1 MKDRHL
7 IIREQKNEGY
17 TPTYEFHV
25 SRVARDLYQFD
36 ERIFS
41 SSGNVVFAD
50 FRSARDFANRMNAR
64 KDLVHFPERVVHAGE
79 INALALIDEILHF
92 ILSLYKETVHPA
104 LFPDV
109 LRFLETRYGKKAID
123 ETLVAFVREFPA
135 AQVYKHNI
143 DAESYLL
150 GDTNGVPNREI
161 VLEELLL
168 LWVTN
173 KNPAARPFREL
184 FDDSSLKST
193 TSYKQIIAGLYE
205 YFSTQQGFG
214 PGKEHVIYLLRSPA
228 LASPYSLFGQLEFI
242 QAQWGYLIGKFL
254 HKILMSLDLIK
265 EETAPRFGGPGPA
278 APPVYTG
285 ESEEERYSPDRDWMP
300 RVVMIAK
307 STLVWLSQL
316 SEAYER
322 PIRHLDDIPNEELDL
337 LAARGFNA
345 LWLIGLWQ
353 RSNASKVIKRL
364 CGNPEAEA
372 SAYSVYDYD
381 IAPELGGWQAFSLL
395 KERCSMRG
403 IRLAGDMVPNHTGID
418 AAWVYKHPEWFI
430 QLPYP
435 PFPGYTYTGQ
445 NLSENKDIGIFI
457 EDHYYD
463 RKDAAVTFKRLD
475 YRTGD
480 VRYIYHGNDGT
491 HMPWNDTAQLN
502 YLSAEVREAVIRT
515 IIHVARHFPIIR
527 FDAAMTLAKKHIQ
540 RLWYPEPGTGGDIP
554 SRSEFGMTKAEFDRL
569 LPNEFW
575 REVVDRVSVEAPDT
589 LLLAEAFWFM
599 EGYFVRSLGMHRV
612 YNSAFMNMLKN
623 EENAKYRDTI
633 KNTLAFDPEILKRY
647 VNFMNNPD
655 EETAVEQF
663 GKGDKYFGVCTMMV
677 TMPGLPMFGHG
688 QIEGFTEKYGM
699 EYRCAYKREKP
710 DQGFIEAHER
720 FIFPLLKKRGI
731 FSQVDNFRLYD
742 VVDVEGQTNENVF
755 AFSNWNGKEAFLIVY
770 NNSLSRASGTIRETV
785 PYIVRN
791 NDGSRT
797 LIRSSLSEELHLHN
811 EGNTFTV
818 MRETRSGLTYLRKSS
833 EIVEQG
839 LFLCLEGYQCQI
851 YTDVYEV
858 RDTEEGYYAQLE
870 KVCGGRG
877 IENLNRSLK
886 EISFAPIYTA
896 FEHLADPSILSSF
909 RKAVLAQEFP
919 SMEML
924 ADFESRYEAFLS
936 SFVPFIGSP
945 PVCPPQEIVK
955 ETMNA
960 LNSIVS
966 FMNRHTDQNGG
977 SRNLS
982 YIRNYLVRGLELS
995 QETPIIFYFWLI
1007 LKSTGRLFAEDS
1019 YAERSREILSEF
1031 FLSERMYSAF
1041 TEAEIE
1047 ESRIT
1052 RCSTLIQIL
1061 VEKQNWYADM
1071 KRNKLALAEHMN
1083 ELFSNPD
1090 VIRFLGIHRYEG
1102 VLWFHKESYEDLI
1115 WWLSLVAFVQVLIS
1129 KSPEAEKDFTDIF
1142 DLVVECLSAEDVSS
1156 FKVEKLL
1163 MAFKGEVIDD

>member
-463 RKDAAVTFKRLD
+463 RKDAAVTFKRID

-491 HMPWNDTAQLN
+491 HMPWNDTAQLDH
-502 YLSAEVREAVIRT
+502 LKHEVRQAVIDLT
-515 IIHVARHFPIIR
+515 LHVAEKFPIIR
-527 FDAAMTLAKKHIQ
+527 FDAAMTLAKKHFQ
-540 RLWYPEPGTGGDIP
+540 RLWYPVPGFGGDIP
-554 SRSEFGMTKAEFDRL
+554 SRAGQGVSTEEFNRL
-569 LPNEFW
+569 FPIEFW
-575 REVVDRVSVEAPDT
+575 RELVDRVAVEAPNT
-589 LLLAEAFWFM
+589 LLLAEAFWLM

-612 YNSAFMNMLKN
+612 YNSAFMNMLKA
-623 EENAKYRDTI
+623 EENSKYRDVI
-633 KNTLAFDPEILKRY
+633 KNVLRFNPEILRRF

-655 EETAVEQF
+655 EEPAVDQF
-663 GKGDKYFGVCTMMV
+663 GKGDKYFGVATMMV

-688 QIEGFTEKYGM
+688 QVEGFSEKYGM
-699 EYRCAYKREKP
+699 EYRKAYWNETVDEDLVRR
-710 DQGFIEAHER
+710 HEHE
-720 FIFPLLKKRGI
+720 IFPLMRKRHL
-731 FSQVDNFRLYD
+731 FSGVEHFVFYD
-742 VVDVEGQTNENVF
+742 CVTNEGWVNEDVFAYSNRSGHERALVIYNNRYAEAQGRIHNSVGMSVETGGRRRIRHATLGESLGFKDQDAVFYLFKDQKSGLEYIRAGRDLCRNGLFIHLGAFKSNVF
-755 AFSNWNGKEAFLIVY
+755 LDFREVYDDAEGHYQRLNAYLAGGGVPDINSAFL
-770 NNSLSRASGTIRETV
+770 
-785 PYIVRN
+785 
-791 NDGSRT
+791 
-797 LIRSSLSEELHLHN
+797 EL
-811 EGNTFTV
+811 
-818 MRETRSGLTYLRKSS
+818 YL
-833 EIVEQG
+833 
-839 LFLCLEGYQCQI
+839 
-851 YTDVYEV
+851 
-858 RDTEEGYYAQLE
+858 
-870 KVCGGRG
+870 
-877 IENLNRSLK
+877 
-886 EISFAPIYTA
+886 
-896 FEHLADPSILSSF
+896 
-909 RKAVLAQEFP
+909 
-919 SMEML
+919 
-924 ADFESRYEAFLS
+924 
-936 SFVPFIGSP
+936 
-945 PVCPPQEIVK
+945 
-955 ETMNA
+955 
-960 LNSIVS
+960 
-966 FMNRHTDQNGG
+966 
-977 SRNLS
+977 
-982 YIRNYLVRGLELS
+982 
-995 QETPIIFYFWLI
+995 
-1007 LKSTGRLFAEDS
+1007 
-1019 YAERSREILSEF
+1019 
-1031 FLSERMYSAF
+1031 
-1041 TEAEIE
+1041 
-1047 ESRIT
+1047 
-1052 RCSTLIQIL
+1052 
-1061 VEKQNWYADM
+1061 
-1071 KRNKLALAEHMN
+1071 
-1083 ELFSNPD
+1083 
-1090 VIRFLGIHRYEG
+1090 
-1102 VLWFHKESYEDLI
+1102 
-1115 WWLSLVAFVQVLIS
+1115 
-1129 KSPEAEKDFTDIF
+1129 
-1142 DLVVECLSAEDVSS
+1142 
-1156 FKVEKLL
+1156 EKLL
-1163 MAFKGEVIDD
+1163 GPLRRIIDPETHQHLLKGSHEQRAGFLREIRDPVRRMITEAKKLANGTGDVERIAARIEALLASLPDLESLAGSSGNVPPLTRIAADQDLRPFGILVIWAAVHRLGEVVTAKEYGLHSRIWMDEWLLNKVIGETLRALGYDEGEVRYNQLLLKVLTEYQGYGAEVRKTTVMSRLAAMIKNEDVRHYLGFNVFEGTTWFNREGFTSLIEWLGVISVFKTLADYPDDMSRVKDMLRRCQETGRNLVEMAAASGYKVERFTQLLGA